1 MVEVRKFACAHALM
15 VGQLCEWGL
24 SAISYVSQQPHVA

>member
-1 MVEVRKFACAHALM
+1 MVEVGTFACAHALT

-24 SAISYVSQQPHVA
+24 SAISYFSQQPHVA